1 MNRQQLVSE
10 ISRKKSYLCIGL
22 DSDIDK
28 IPKHLLDFPDP
39 VFEFNKQI
47 IDATK
52 EFCVAYKPNI
62 AFYESRG
69 IKGWESLEKT
79 ISYISKNIFTI
90 ADAKRGDIGNTAEHY
105 AKTFFDT
112 FNFDS
117 VTLSPYMGA
126 DTVAPF
132 LEYKDKWII
141 ILGLTSNKGAQDFQM
156 LELKNGEPLYK
167 QVLKNASGWG
177 NAENVMFVAGA
188 TRPEQIAE
196 IRQIIPSH
204 FLLVPGIGAQGGDL
218 EKTAQFGLNNDCGL
232 LVNSSRGIIFAD
244 STENFAQAARAEAQ
258 KLQKQMQ
265 QTMAQKGISM

>member
-1 MNRQQLVSE
+1 MNKEQLVSE
-10 ISRKKSYLCIGL
+10 IKRKQSYLCIGL
-22 DSDIDK
+22 DSDLAK
-28 IPKHLLDFPDP
+28 IPRHLLDFEDP
-39 VFEFNKQI
+39 VFEFNRQI

-52 EFCVAYKPNI
+52 DYCVAYKPNI

-79 ISYISKNIFTI
+79 LNYIPGNIFTI

-105 AKTFFDT
+105 ARTFFET
-112 FNFDS
+112 FNFNS
-117 VTLSPYMGA
+117 VTLSPYMGE

-132 LEYKDKWII
+132 LEYKNKWVI
-141 ILGLTSNKGAQDFQM
+141 ILGLTSNKGAADFQL

-177 NAENVMFVAGA
+177 TSENVMFVAGA
-188 TRPEQIAE
+188 TRPEQIKE
-196 IRQIIPSH
+196 IREIIPDH

-218 EKTAQFGLNNDCGL
+218 EKTAEFGLNNECGL

-244 STENFAQAARAEAQ
+244 NSENFAEAARAEAQ
-258 KLQKQMQ
+258 KLQQQMQ
-265 QTMAQKGISM
+265 ITMQNI